1 MSNGNKWKFI
11 GCSIR
16 LDDTDVAR
24 VYQHY
29 GLSEAEFK
37 QRGKL
42 LAAAP
47 ELLDVLSDKV
57 NDAEQRVFEDWLES
71 KSPSGDHEKVQRQW
85 LESSDYRDFV
95 AEWGDQLAAIAK
107 ATGE

>member
-1 MSNGNKWKFI
+1 MINGSKWKFI

-37 QRGKL
+37 RRGNL

-47 ELLDVLSDKV
+47 ELLEV
-57 NDAEQRVFEDWLES
+57 LES
-71 KSPSGDHEKVQRQW
+71 IMHFSDGFDCYRTNTPLGKALDQW
-85 LESSDYRDFV
+85 LSAGR
-95 AEWGDQLAAIAK
+95 AAIAK